1 MGRPPLALG
10 TYGRVRTYRHRN
22 GWKARTLYR
31 DFDGKSRAVER
42 HAPTQGG
49 AERALAQALRD
60 RGRVDAGGLI
70 TRETRVS
77 VVAEQWYSELVA
89 AGRSPSTLQAYRDRL
104 DRQIIPALGDVRV
117 RELTVGLLDRH
128 LGVVKAVN
136 GPAMAKQTRSVLSGV
151 CGLACRHD
159 ALVANPCRDVARIA
173 TKPAHAPRSLSI
185 EQVTGL
191 RTWLSADKKAN
202 ERDLPDLV
210 ALLAATGIRIGEAC
224 ALTWNDI
231 DLAAGTVH
239 VRATVLRLKGQGLI
253 LKPATKTAAGQ
264 RILELPRWC
273 VAMLTAR
280 RAGLGHH
287 GAASDTPVFAAPV
300 SGGWR
305 DPSNTRRGLR
315 AAFTEAGFDGLT
327 SHAFRKTVAT
337 LMDEAG
343 LSARAGADQL
353 GHAKPSMTQD
363 TYYGRKIRRTGA
375 ADVLEAL
382 G

>member
-1 MGRPPLALG
+1 MGRPPLGLG
-10 TYGRVRTYRHRN
+10 SYGRVRTFREGD
-22 GWKARTLYR
+22 GWRARTLYR
-31 DFDGKSRAVER
+31 DFDGKTRAVER

-49 AERALAQALRD
+49 AERALAEALRD
-60 RGRVDAGGLI
+60 RGRVDASGLI
-70 TRETRVS
+70 TRDTRVS
-77 VVAEQWYSELVA
+77 VLAEQWYSELAA

-104 DRQIIPALGDVRV
+104 DRQVLPSLGDVRV

-128 LGVVKAVN
+128 LAAVKAMS

-159 ALVANPCRDVARIA
+159 ALAVNPCRDVARIA
-173 TKPAHAPRSLSI
+173 TKPARPPRALSI
-185 EQVTGL
+185 EQVSAV
-191 RTWLSADKKAN
+191 RSWLAGDVKAT

-210 ALLAATGIRIGEAC
+210 GFLAGTGLRIGEAC
-224 ALTWNDI
+224 ALTWADV
-231 DLAAGTVH
+231 DLAGSTVQ
-239 VRATVLRLKGQGLI
+239 VRGTVLRLKGRGLI
-253 LKPATKTAAGQ
+253 VKPAPKTAAGQ

-280 RAGLGHH
+280 AARLGPD
-287 GAASDTPVFAAPV
+287 GVLPQAPVFAAPV
-300 SGGWR
+300 SGTWR

-315 AAFTEAGFDGLT
+315 EAFRQAGFDGLT

-343 LSARAGADQL
+343 LSARASADQL

-363 TYYGRKIRRTGA
+363 SYYGRKIR
-375 ADVLEAL
+375 
-382 G
+382 